1 MDDDM
6 CDCGRAA
13 SECNSYAKNIMES
26 IDE

>member
-1 MDDDM
+1 MSEDM